1 MRRVLLSLLCIIIF
15 HTLQAQTG
23 HLKFM
28 GIPLDGTISQF
39 QTKLILKG
47 CKLETDLN
55 KHIKGKPFRFFTGSF
70 AGYESSIKI
79 KFNAKTEI
87 VWGAMVTIDFPNLE
101 AAESKMKYYIDKL
114 LAKYP
119 SSSGKYTTKE
129 GKRTYMLAVNDSK
142 DFYGFIYLY
151 TFPDTN
157 PLEKKVYLIFNYKD
171 YKNTDACEKN
181 DLEDL

>member
-1 MRRVLLSLLCIIIF
+1 MKKVILSLLCSLF
-15 HTLQAQTG
+15 FLTLQAQTG

-28 GIPLDGTISQF
+28 GIPLDGTINLF

-47 CKLETDLN
+47 CKLDTEMN
-55 KHIKGKPFRFFTGSF
+55 KYVKGNPFRFFTGSF
-70 AGYESSIKI
+70 AGHESSIKI
-79 KFNAKTEI
+79 KYNAKTEI

-101 AAESKMKYYIDKL
+101 EAESKMKYYIDKL

-119 SSSGKYTTKE
+119 SSSGEYVMKK
-129 GKRTYMLAVNDSK
+129 GKRTYMLAVNDSN

-151 TFPDTN
+151 TFPDED

-171 YKNTDACEKN
+171 YKNTAACEKN